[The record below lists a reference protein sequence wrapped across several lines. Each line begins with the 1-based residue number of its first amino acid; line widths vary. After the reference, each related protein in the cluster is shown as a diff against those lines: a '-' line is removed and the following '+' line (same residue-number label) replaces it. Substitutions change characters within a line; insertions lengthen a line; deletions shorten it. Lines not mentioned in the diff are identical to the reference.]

1 MTPEA
6 IPTLPRGVRTHYDRV
21 RETDALLGSER
32 VLMLDEIG
40 KAVLDQV
47 DGGASIT
54 AISGD
59 LARTY
64 GAPLD
69 QVQADVIEDP
79 RDLADKRLLDVSNGQ
94 PTPRNACRVDGSLSA
109 FLPLLLEPD
118 RSLEKGRGAFDRS
131 MSRDFPAGRQ
141 SGRVAITPARG

>member
-21 RETDALLGSER
+21 RETDALRRSER

-79 RDLADKRLLDVSNGQ
+79 
-94 PTPRNACRVDGSLSA
+94 
-109 FLPLLLEPD
+109 
-118 RSLEKGRGAFDRS
+118 
-131 MSRDFPAGRQ
+131 
-141 SGRVAITPARG
+141 